1 MPNCPRHFG
10 TGAEVSRG
18 HFGTSAEMSWVRS
31 VLGPKCPYT
40 IPWCHCKHKHRE
52 EPVKDVIFGWLFRYI
67 GLLFSYEYRH
77 TVRHY
82 SVLKHAAIKTY
93 WHFLYDNYI
102 LRARARCASAVNL
115 LLSVRTSH
123 DVIASLWL
131 AVCFCLVQS
140 DCVCAAYV
148 MRYQCSLAG
157 PP

>member
-1 MPNCPRHFG
+1 M
-10 TGAEVSRG
+10 AELFYILRRSKYSR
-18 HFGTSAEMSWVRS
+18 
-31 VLGPKCPYT
+31 YDY

-157 PP
+157 PPQICGLFSRTSSTE